1 MYIKRAP
8 EGGPDWNQEET
19 TWYYGNLD
27 PLVPYEFFIQT
38 SFQEGRGTQRL
49 EAARTGAGLA
59 RGADHLEAPR

>member
-19 TWYYGNLD
+19 TWYYENLD
-27 PLVPYEFFIQT
+27 PWPPMSFIQT

-49 EAARTGAGLA
+49 EAAWTGAGLA
-59 RGADHLEAPR
+59 RRADHLESPR